1 MKQYQTQGFVKNGIA
16 VNAVY
21 IVKPGDTLLG
31 IRKTVKRLGGNP
43 KELEKI
49 EPAIARGLAPG
60 QFVYFHSDLER
71 SETQQDKI
79 LNNHELERCPYQMVT
94 LYKSNF
100 KEKLDEHVGYK
111 NAWIEVLALNRFQ
124 VSDFANS
131 PSVQVKV
138 YHAKKTFND
147 IALASG
153 SFKNQTKK
161 SNLDLQLAQN
171 NEVSTEK
178 VLVVPDRAPASEE
191 KHEGPGSLVYFGFP
205 ILVIALIVAYRS
217 SKKKIA
223 LDITD

>member
-1 MKQYQTQGFVKNGIA
+1 MKQYQAQSFFKNGVQ

-21 IVKPGDTLLG
+21 IVKSGDTLSG

-43 KELEKI
+43 KELEKTD
-49 EPAIARGLAPG
+49 PNMSRGLAPG
-60 QFVYFHSDLER
+60 QFVYFHSDLARDKEL
-71 SETQQDKI
+71 QDKV
-79 LNNHELERCPYQMVT
+79 LHNHELERCPYQIVT
-94 LYKSNF
+94 LSRGDF
-100 KEKLDEHVGYK
+100 KEKLDAHVGYK
-111 NAWIEVLALNRFQ
+111 NAWIEILAANRFQ

-138 YHAKKTFND
+138 YHAKKTFTD
-147 IALASG
+147 LASA
-153 SFKNQTKK
+153 NVQTQK
-161 SNLDLQLAQN
+161 SNLDLLLAQN
-171 NEVSTEK
+171 NEVATEK

-205 ILVIALIVAYRS
+205 ILVIALIIAYRS

>member
-49 EPAIARGLAPG
+49 EPTISRGLAPG
-60 QFVYFHSDLER
+60 QFVYFHSDLDR
-71 SETQQDKI
+71 SAEQQSKI
-79 LNNHELERCPYQMVT
+79 LNNHELERCSYQVVT
-94 LYKSNF
+94 VYKSNF

-124 VSDFANS
+124 TSDFASS

-138 YHAKKTFND
+138 YHAKKTFNE
-147 IALASG
+147 LASG
-153 SFKNQTKK
+153 SFLNQTKK
-161 SNLDLQLAQN
+161 NTLDLQLAQN

-205 ILVIALIVAYRS
+205 ILVIALIIAYRS

>member
-21 IVKPGDTLLG
+21 IVKTGDTLLG

-138 YHAKKTFND
+138 YHAKKTFNE
-147 IALASG
+147 IVSV
-153 SFKNQTKK
+153 KK